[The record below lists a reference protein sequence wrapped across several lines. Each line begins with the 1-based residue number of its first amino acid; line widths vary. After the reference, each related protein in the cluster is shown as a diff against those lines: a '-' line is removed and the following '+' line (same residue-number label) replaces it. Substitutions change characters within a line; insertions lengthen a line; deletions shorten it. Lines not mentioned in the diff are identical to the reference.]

1 MRGALLVAGTTS
13 DAGKSAL
20 VAGICR
26 WLHRRGVAVAPFKAQ
41 NMSNNSVVT
50 ADGGEIG
57 RAQAMQ
63 AHACGLAPSVAFN
76 PVLLKPGSDRSAQV
90 VVRGR
95 VDGTVSARSYQE
107 RKAALLD
114 VVTASLADLR
124 ARFDVVVC
132 EGAGSPAEINLRA
145 NDIANMGLAQAADLP
160 VVVVGDIDRGGVL
173 AHLFGTVA
181 VLDPADQRRIAG
193 FVVNKFRGD
202 PALLQPGLDQ
212 LRALTGRPTLGVVPW
227 AERLW
232 LDAEDSLSAVADG
245 VLGRPAP
252 PRGSQWLRVAV
263 VRLPRISN
271 ATDAEALACE
281 PGRRRALRDRALP
294 ARRRRPRRPAR
305 HARDRRRPRLAA
317 AHRPRRR
324 GARARRGRDVRC
336 WASAAATRCSGGAS
350 PTRTRVEGGDA
361 AGLGLLDLEI
371 AFDAEKH
378 LANPVG
384 TAWGEPVRGYEIH
397 YGRVVRSGDPTLID
411 GEGSDN
417 GAVLGTHWHGL
428 LENDGFRR
436 ALLRRVAAQA
446 GRNGFAAAPDTVFAA
461 ERAAQLDLLGDLVA
475 AHLDTAALDHVI
487 DHGAD
492 AGPPGDHVGSGSVA
506 VMSMSTFPFT
516 AVVGHDDLRL
526 ALLLNAVHPGRR
538 RRARAGGEGHGEVD
552 GGARAGR
559 PAARARRGGGLPVQL
574 RPRRPGP
581 GLPGR
586 AARRRRRGPPRG
598 RGWSSC
604 RSGRPRT
611 GSSARSTWSA
621 RWPRASAPTSPVCS
635 PRPTAACSTSTRSTC
650 CTTTSSTPSSTPPP
664 WAARTSSA
672 TGCRCRT
679 RPGSCWS
686 GR

>member
-1 MRGALLVAGTTS
+1 VVRGALLVAGTTS

-26 WLHRRGVAVAPFKAQ
+26 WLARRGVAVAPFKAQ

-63 AHACGLAPSVAFN
+63 AHACDLAPSVAFN

-107 RKAALLD
+107 RKAALLE
-114 VVTASLADLR
+114 VVTAGLADLR
-124 ARFDVVVC
+124 SRFDVVVC

-202 PALLQPGLDQ
+202 PSLLQPGLDQ

-227 AERLW
+227 SERLW

-252 PRGSQWLRVAV
+252 PHGSQWLRVAV
-263 VRLPRISN
+263 IRLPRISN

-281 PGRRRALRDRALP
+281 PGVAVRYVTEPSRVTDADLVVLPGTRATVADLAWLRRTGLADAVC
-294 ARRRRPRRPAR
+294 A
-305 HARDRRRPRLAA
+305 HAA
-317 AHRPRRR
+317 AGRPVLGICGGYQMLGRRIE
-324 GARARRGRDVRC
+324 D
-336 WASAAATRCSGGAS
+336 
-350 PTRTRVEGGDA
+350 PHRVESGPDTSTA
-361 AGLGLLDLEI
+361 DGLGLLDLEI
-371 AFDAEKH
+371 VFDAEKH

-384 TAWGEPVRGYEIH
+384 TAAGEPVRGYEIH
-397 YGRVVRSGDPTLID
+397 YGRVAHSGDPTLTD
-411 GEGSDN
+411 AEGSDR
-417 GAVLGTHWHGL
+417 GSVLGTHWHGL

-446 GRNGFAAAPDTVFAA
+446 GRTGFAPAPDTAFAA

-475 AHLDTAALDHVI
+475 AHVDTAALEHVI
-487 DHGAD
+487 DHGAPSD
-492 AGPPGDHVGSGSVA
+492 
-506 VMSMSTFPFT
+506 
-516 AVVGHDDLRL
+516 
-526 ALLLNAVHPGRR
+526 
-538 RRARAGGEGHGEVD
+538 
-552 GGARAGR
+552 
-559 PAARARRGGGLPVQL
+559 LPVITS
-574 RPRRPGP
+574 
-581 GLPGR
+581 GL
-586 AARRRRRGPPRG
+586 AV
-598 RGWSSC
+598 
-604 RSGRPRT
+604 
-611 GSSARSTWSA
+611 
-621 RWPRASAPTSPVCS
+621 SP
-635 PRPTAACSTSTRSTC
+635 
-650 CTTTSSTPSSTPPP
+650 
-664 WAARTSSA
+664 
-672 TGCRCRT
+672 
-679 RPGSCWS
+679 
-686 GR
+686 